1 MRITLIATVHAESG
15 RANVAELQAIL
26 DRLAPDVI
34 FAEIPSA
41 FLADYLNG
49 SHGTLE
55 SAAVVLYRERRP
67 VNVVPVD
74 LDKPDE
80 DFFRNSKDMFK
91 KVARTSFDYRRLV
104 DQNSLDTLELGFPYL
119 NSDRC
124 AQAWEGIYS
133 ETLATVNWIGDT
145 KLRQTYDLWNRT
157 NDDRETIMIENIE
170 SHCIRQ
176 VPAHGVLLVG
186 AAHRK
191 SIMEKVQKRKVASG
205 PGVFWDFESALK

>member
-15 RANVAELQAIL
+15 RANIAELRAIL

-74 LDKPDE
+74 LDKPGE
-80 DFFRNSKDMFK
+80 EFFSNSEDMFK
-91 KVARTSFDYRRLV
+91 KVARTSPDYRRLV
-104 DQNSLDTLELGFPYL
+104 DQNSQDMLELGFPYL

-124 AQAWEGIYS
+124 AQAWEGICN
-133 ETLATVNWIGDT
+133 EALATVEWIGDT
-145 KLRQTYDLWNRT
+145 KLRQTYDLWNQT
-157 NDDRETIMIENIE
+157 NAARETGMIENIE
-170 SHCIRQ
+170 SYCIRH
-176 VPAHGVLLVG
+176 VPAHGVFLVG

-191 SIMEKVQKRKVASG
+191 PIMEKVRKRQVAGG
-205 PGVFWDFESALK
+205 PGIFWDF

>member
-15 RANVAELQAIL
+15 RANVAELRAIL

-34 FAEIPSA
+34 FAEIPSS

-55 SAAVVLYRERRP
+55 SSAVVLYRERRP

-74 LDKPDE
+74 LDKLGE
-80 DFFRNSKDMFK
+80 EFFSNSEDMFK
-91 KVARTSFDYRRLV
+91 KVARTSSDYRRLV

-119 NSDRC
+119 ISDRC
-124 AQAWEGIYS
+124 AQAWEGIYN
-133 ETLATVNWIGDT
+133 EALATVEWIRDT
-145 KLRQTYDLWNRT
+145 KLRQTYDLWNQT
-157 NDDRETIMIENIE
+157 NDDRETGMIENIE
-170 SHCIRQ
+170 SYCIRH
-176 VPAHGVLLVG
+176 VPAHGVFLVG

-191 SIMEKVQKRKVASG
+191 PIMEKVRKRQVAGG
-205 PGVFWDFESALK
+205 PGVFWDF

>member
-15 RANVAELQAIL
+15 RANIAELRAIL

-74 LDKPDE
+74 LDKPGE
-80 DFFRNSKDMFK
+80 EFFSNSEDMFK
-91 KVARTSFDYRRLV
+91 KVARTSTDYRRLV
-104 DQNSLDTLELGFPYL
+104 DQNSLDMLELGFPYL

-124 AQAWEGIYS
+124 AQAWEGICN
-133 ETLATVNWIGDT
+133 EALATVEWIDDT
-145 KLRQTYDLWNRT
+145 KLRQTYDLWNQT
-157 NDDRETIMIENIE
+157 NADRETGMIENIE
-170 SHCIRQ
+170 SYCIRH
-176 VPAHGVLLVG
+176 VPAHGVFLVG

-191 SIMEKVQKRKVASG
+191 PIMEKVRKRQVAGG
-205 PGVFWDFESALK
+205 PGVFWDF

>member
-1 MRITLIATVHAESG
+1 MRITLIATVHADSG
-15 RANVAELQAIL
+15 RANVAELRAIL

-74 LDKPDE
+74 LDKPGE
-80 DFFRNSKDMFK
+80 EFFSNSEDMFK
-91 KVARTSFDYRRLV
+91 KVARTSPDYRRLV
-104 DQNSLDTLELGFPYL
+104 DQNSLDMLELGFSYL

-124 AQAWEGIYS
+124 AQAWEGIYN
-133 ETLATVNWIGDT
+133 EALATVEWIGDT
-145 KLRQTYDLWNRT
+145 KLRQTYDLWNQT
-157 NDDRETIMIENIE
+157 NTDRETGMIENIE
-170 SHCIRQ
+170 SYCISH
-176 VPAHGVLLVG
+176 VPAHGVFLLG

-191 SIMEKVQKRKVASG
+191 PIMEKVRKRQVAGG
-205 PGVFWDFESALK
+205 PGVFWDFSSALE